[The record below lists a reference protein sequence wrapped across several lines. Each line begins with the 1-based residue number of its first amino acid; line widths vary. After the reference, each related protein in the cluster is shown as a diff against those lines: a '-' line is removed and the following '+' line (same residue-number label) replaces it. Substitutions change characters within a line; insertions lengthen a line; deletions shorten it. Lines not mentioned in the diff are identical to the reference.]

1 MDTREQ
7 MMTSGGSDGPTAS
20 SGGGMRDTMYFV
32 EAQNG
37 AGALLSFGKKRMKV
51 RCVPWGEDTVTM
63 GAETLTIKRTSGPC
77 HPRGCPGN
85 AGSSTS
91 SADYVD
97 LSASKLTYV
106 SLIYNEASRLSLAT
120 GIGKIAGVL
129 LFFYIVRDSVGLD
142 GWEGSDFRLLLLLA
156 CAAFMVVWYF
166 FMRSTRAVSFAP
178 ARAAHLRCSAQ
189 AAFLAFAGLRGGR
202 SHRHRDE

>member
-1 MDTREQ
+1 VR
-7 MMTSGGSDGPTAS
+7 GN
-20 SGGGMRDTMYFV
+20 FV
-32 EAQNG
+32 KRG
-37 AGALLSFGKKRMKV
+37 LSV
-51 RCVPWGEDTVTM
+51 RSYRLF
-63 GAETLTIKRTSGPC
+63 A
-77 HPRGCPGN
+77 
-85 AGSSTS
+85 
-91 SADYVD
+91 Y

-106 SLIYNEASRLSLAT
+106 SLVYNEASRLSLAT

-129 LFFYIVRDSVGLD
+129 IFFYIVRDSVGLD

-202 SHRHRDE
+202 SHRHRDTDAGVSSISSRLERRVPDHDVVR

>member
-1 MDTREQ
+1 MHEQ
-7 MMTSGGSDGPTAS
+7 MITSSGSDGPTAS
-20 SGGGMRDTMYFV
+20 NGGGMRDTMYFV

-51 RCVPWGEDTVTM
+51 RCVPWGEENVTM

-77 HPRGCPGN
+77 HPRGCPRN

-97 LSASKLTYV
+97 LSTSKLTYV
-106 SLIYNEASRLSLAT
+106 NLIYNEASMLKLAT
-120 GIGKIAGVL
+120 GIGNIAGVL
-129 LFFYIVRDSVGLD
+129 IFLYIVRDIVGLD
-142 GWEGSDFRLLLLLA
+142 GWEGSDFRVLLFLA
-156 CAAFMVVWYF
+156 SAAFAVVWYF
-166 FMRSTRAVSFAP
+166 FMRSTRVVSRAP

-189 AAFLAFAGLRGGR
+189 DSAFLSFAGRRGGR
-202 SHRHRDE
+202 SRSHRDE